1 MASLLG
7 AATAAVVGGFGTL
20 LVVAAIAFYFPEL
33 RRADRLPGG
42 EPGSVPINENEI
54 ASISGEAEP
63 IAATE
68 QPRKQEKSAI

>member
-7 AATAAVVGGFGTL
+7 AAAASVVGGFGTL

-33 RRADRLPGG
+33 RRADRLHG
-42 EPGSVPINENEI
+42 ETTTVALEENDV

-63 IAATE
+63 TAVAE
-68 QPRKQEKSAI
+68 ASAGPAQAKR